1 MLVAI
6 EPSKMKTKKY
16 TAIFYDGDKKVK
28 TIHFGS
34 TGMSDYTIHKDDK
47 RKERY
52 LKRHEKNE
60 NWNVGVVIFTPKGRA
75 GTQKTGPPRGYV
87 KEIFEKRSSEVVDVR
102 EHKARNGDLLL

>member
-1 MLVAI
+1 MLISI

-16 TAIFYDGDKKVK
+16 TAIFYDGDKKLK

-34 TGMSDYTIHKDDK
+34 AGMSDYTIHKDDK

-60 NWNVGVVIFTPKGRA
+60 NWNDYMTA
-75 GTQKTGPPRGYV
+75 GSLSKHLLWNKKTF
-87 KEIFEKRSSEVVDVR
+87 KSSLSDYL
-102 EHKARNGDLLL
+102 KKFKLKLKK